1 MNDSVLGME
10 YKVVKEVRDEDL
22 AINVK
27 SGSIEVF
34 STPMLVA
41 LIEQAASELSDN
53 ILSESDTTVG
63 VKVCIDHKAPTII
76 GEEVTAKAKIIS
88 VEGKKITFKVSAC
101 DRFGEISSG
110 IHERVIVNKAKFIE
124 NALKRANKNL

>member
-1 MNDSVLGME
+1 MNDAFLGME
-10 YKVVKEVRDEDL
+10 HKVIKVVKNEDL

-41 LIEQAASELSDN
+41 LIEQAASELSDKV
-53 ILSESDTTVG
+53 LSEPNTTVG
-63 VKVCIDHKAPTII
+63 IKVCIDHKAPTVT

-88 VEGKKITFKVSAC
+88 VEGKKITFKVSAY
-101 DRFGEISSG
+101 DKFGEISSG
-110 IHERVIVNKAKFIE
+110 IHERAIVDKNKFIE
-124 NALKRANKNL
+124 NAFKRANKNL

>member
-41 LIEQAASELSDN
+41 LIEQAASELSDK
-53 ILSESDTTVG
+53 ILSEPDTTVG

-76 GEEVTAKAKIIS
+76 REEVTAKAKIIS